1 MIDVRRVERD
11 DMMCERVKE
20 SADRKGVNCDDDDE

>member
-1 MIDVRRVERD
+1 MRGAERD
-11 DMMCERVKE
+11 DIMCERVKE